1 MNTNGVISFT
11 VQVSGHGNAAFP
23 LGNNKGLV
31 APFWAD
37 ADTRIGGEVYYRE
50 TVDTALLERAN
61 SVVHRAFV
69 GKKKFQ
75 ASWLLIATWDRVA
88 FYGAQG
94 SFKQKV

>member
-1 MNTNGVISFT
+1 MNTNGVISFL
-11 VQVSGHGNAAFP
+11 VQVSQYTPDAFP
-23 LGNNKGLV
+23 LADNRRLV

-37 ADTRIGGEVYYRE
+37 TDTQNGGEVYYRE
-50 TVDTALLERAN
+50 TVDPALLKRAN

-75 ASWLLIATWDRVA
+75 ASWLFIATWDRVA
-88 FYGAQG
+88 FYGARG